1 MFSRILEKHL
11 ASQKKNKIFFS
22 SLLAITTI
30 LAFTAC
36 KVDIRNFLKE
46 NTEIAAVD
54 KCLNES
60 DLKPYEITDPNGNYV
75 YCIPSNNDLVIK
87 FRLRNPQNYEL
98 IPSTPET
105 YRSTAA
111 TNYQT
116 GDPSITV
123 SFDTLGKDYI
133 DTYDT
138 PSVLTKKPS
147 NSNQAYDALLE
158 IDDECYYLTLTYTRD
173 FLLKTEMGHNISPTV
188 LLRHPKTKNDFES
201 YSELNIA
208 CNSPPPAVSGP
219 IVYQDESKYPNQYIL
234 LFNMPQTD
242 DLKGIHNDIKH
253 LYIKSDGDGRGNAP
267 FDYDYQVEV
276 DGTGVFTLSGSAP
289 TPTIGKEAVN
299 DKLKN
304 NYITPT
310 GAVFTAGENPVYIP
324 LEHKLSYNEILY
336 AFTLADSW
344 NLKSAQAE
352 ASISSKKLSDPYF
365 TDSKNILILGGEGI
379 PQDKNSSY
387 ATFNFIPALLTYWFE
402 DKTTGLVQN
411 KYYVDESN
419 EGNRVSVPKNFV
431 FDETKIN
438 EQTSSVETII
448 ALQELLTNTLPSDAY
463 LKENTNGV
471 ITKVP
476 LENKLSNWVIQ
487 HANTSKCTIEY
498 SVSQVFEEENENGT
512 ITTTTAQL
520 FSGHFD
526 SEESSGTSP
535 QKQNNKLLTNGNT
548 LKTAGHYTSVELPG
562 GKLLVTVYAHKTGY
576 ADSNPVEYRFEV
588 LRTRVYVSD
597 KTDSNDTK
605 NNGSAN
611 SHFKTITNAANR
623 LSIRTDTT
631 NTIYLDSDIT
641 EDIEIPAAE
650 ENDKPLTYID
660 ETKPLYVTIKPT
672 EGTRTITAENG
683 TLLNIPDGS
692 TVILENLI
700 LKNGNIKVGENAK
713 LYLNNVTFTG
723 DNTEP
728 INKIIVAPTGIVIL
742 GGKTN
747 IDSTFIGQDE
757 DLNDIYQNIIELEE
771 RIDEVVDEIT
781 GEKELIPRSGK
792 VQLGTTTPSRRYE
805 PQGNLVVLQT
815 KKEHPRLN
823 NIILEI
829 DDGNPLKNNS
839 MYNNIYLD
847 LTKEDESQAYQLF
860 RLNNSGYYIGYDD
873 IYKPDSK
880 TYGRGLV
887 KIPGAEITEPSVGGF
902 EAKLKTS
909 SGTVLN
915 PTSSNEYNGNLYIIT
930 KGAKI
935 TYSISDSNSEAINKE
950 LSLGLFKNLKMEL
963 YLEGGKPIQES
974 SNITEP
980 VLAIP
985 TTYPE
990 GYYSIS
996 VYFTFNDITYCEQFN
1011 VYLKEAD

>member
-1 MFSRILEKHL
+1 MFSLIVKKHL
-11 ASQKKNKIFFS
+11 ASQKKNKIILS
-22 SLLAITTI
+22 SLLAITAI
-30 LAFTAC
+30 SAFTAC
-36 KVDIRNFLKE
+36 KIDIRNFLKE

-60 DLKPYEITDPNGNYV
+60 ELKPYEITDPNGNYV
-75 YCIPSNNDLVIK
+75 YCIPSSNDLVIR

-98 IPSTPET
+98 IPSKPET
-105 YRSTAA
+105 YRETAEGV
-111 TNYQT
+111 YQT

-133 DTYDT
+133 GTYD
-138 PSVLTKKPS
+138 PPLVLTKKPT
-147 NSNQAYDALLE
+147 NSNQAYDALFE
-158 IDDECYYLTLTYTRD
+158 IDDDCYYLTLTYTRD
-173 FLLKTEMGHNISPTV
+173 FLLKTEMGHNISPTI
-188 LLRHPKTKNDFES
+188 LLRHPRTKNDFES
-201 YSELNIA
+201 YSELHIA

-253 LYIKSDGDGRGNAP
+253 LYIKTDGDGKGNAP

-276 DGTGVFTLSGSAP
+276 NETGAFTLSGSAP
-289 TPTIGKEAVN
+289 TPTIGKDAVN
-299 DKLKN
+299 EKLKN

-324 LEHKLSYNEILY
+324 LDHKLSYNEILY
-336 AFTLADSW
+336 AFTIADSW

-365 TDSKNILILGGEGI
+365 TDSKNTLILDEAGI

-402 DKTTGLVQN
+402 DKATGLVQN

-419 EGNRVSVPKNFV
+419 EGNSVSVPKNFV

-438 EQTSSVETII
+438 EQTSSVETIA
-448 ALQELLTNTLPSDAY
+448 ALQEFLTDTLPADAY
-463 LKENTNGV
+463 LKENKNG
-471 ITKVP
+471 IINKIP
-476 LENKLSNWVIQ
+476 LENKLSEWVIQ

-498 SVSQVFEEENENGT
+498 SVSQILDSGET
-512 ITTTTAQL
+512 SQL

-526 SEESSGTSP
+526 SAESSGTSP
-535 QKQNNKLLTNGNT
+535 QKQNNKLLTSGNT
-548 LKTAGHYTSVELPG
+548 LRTDGHYTSVELPG

-631 NTIYLDSDIT
+631 NTIYLDTDIE

-650 ENDKPLTYID
+650 ENDKPSTSID

-672 EGTRTITAENG
+672 EGTRTITAANETDEDGNIKP
-683 TLLNIPDGS
+683 LLNIPDNS

-700 LKNGNIKVGENAK
+700 LKDGNIKVGENAK

-723 DNTEP
+723 DNTDP

-747 IDSTFIGQDE
+747 IDSTFIGKDE

-771 RIDEVVDEIT
+771 RIDEVVNEIT
-781 GEKELIPRSGK
+781 YEKEYVPRCGK
-792 VQLGTTTPSRRYE
+792 VQLGTTTPSRKYE

-815 KKEHPRLN
+815 EKEHPRLN
-823 NIILEI
+823 NILLEI
-829 DDGNPLKNNS
+829 DNGEPLKNHS

-887 KIPGAEITEPSVGGF
+887 KIPAAEITEPSVGGF
-902 EAKLKTS
+902 EANLKTS
-909 SGTVLN
+909 SGSVLT

-930 KGAKI
+930 KGTKI

-963 YLEGGKPIQES
+963 YLEGQLIQKT
-974 SNITEP
+974 SNTTEP
-980 VLAIP
+980 VIDIP

-1011 VYLKEAD
+1011 VYLKEGV